1 MMNAETMRIA
11 ASPSSR
17 PPGSESPPA
26 PRADDAPT
34 VATSAASGAPGPDLL
49 SSALPAFTAFPADL
63 AMRALLRQ
71 DDPTVLEIPGPCPSA
86 ICASPG
92 SVPMLA
98 PGDRVGR
105 YMLLETLGEGGM
117 GVVYAAYDSRLD
129 RKVALKVVRP
139 GLVGDRESAR
149 ARLLR
154 EAKAIARLS
163 HPNVVTVYDVDFPEG
178 DLLFMTMEL
187 VQGETLRRWLQEKRG
202 WQDILDVFAAAGE
215 GLVAAHDAGLVHR
228 DFKPDNVLL
237 GECGRVRVVDFGIAG
252 LLDAIPRAPALAARD
267 EPPSPEALRSVDSLS
282 NGRLT
287 IPGAV
292 LGTPRYMAPELLT
305 LSEFDARVDQ
315 YAFCVAL
322 FEALYGQY
330 PFGKGE
336 PTEILE
342 RKKRG
347 EVVPPAETRTVP
359 ARIHR
364 ALLRGLRPAPGER
377 FPSMRPL
384 LEELVRHRRGIR
396 FRALA
401 VAALIVGALVTAAA
415 AGTRTEAPVC
425 EPGEKRLAGVWDTPT
440 RAAVGG
446 AILGSGASYAR
457 STWERLAPTLDDY
470 AQQWSSG
477 YHDACVAT
485 NVRKVQS
492 ADMLDRR
499 MACYEVRRSQLAA
512 LSRLLASASPEDVR
526 RALDAAR
533 SLPSLTD
540 CADLEGLTAAL
551 PSPGDTGVR
560 ARVEALRADL
570 AVARARYD
578 AGRYA
583 EAEAAIRAIA
593 ASANETD
600 YLPLVAEVELAGAEV
615 ANALGER
622 DSFAARLRK
631 SAWAAEASRH
641 DRIAAEALSLS
652 LQIDDSPW
660 ARDRV
665 DAAIRRSGREELRY
679 FTFVAEAEVALR
691 RGDRQGALARYRAAL
706 ESVEQ
711 KLGPDHR
718 LVSSGLNNIAYMQET
733 LGDLEG
739 ASATLSR
746 ALAIAERNHGP
757 DHPTT
762 AFLRLNVATMMLQR
776 GDFAGAQR
784 LSDEGLAQSEAAL
797 GPDHTTVS
805 FARMISALSR
815 QERGDRAGAW
825 KMLSALVEAE
835 EARSTAQKVAPK
847 SRILHL
853 VYLARVLVEIGDAEV
868 ALEKLSR
875 ARPMLDEK
883 DPAMTELASDFHATL
898 ARARLARGDLR
909 EGRAE
914 AERAVLLEDKALVPD
929 DPDQLFTVETLG
941 LALCREATTRN
952 RGLACLQEAL
962 SLAERKLGEGHPHTG
977 DLLAETS
984 LCLSQA
990 GRGAE
995 ARALAERAIGVHEGK
1010 SEDERRLARA
1020 RFALARA
1027 LPSSERVRAVELA
1040 RSAERAFVA
1049 DGRAL
1054 AELVEVRAFLDRAET
1069 RR

>member
-1 MMNAETMRIA
+1 MRIGL
-11 ASPSSR
+11 SPSSR
-17 PPGSESPPA
+17 PPPSESPPA
-26 PRADDAPT
+26 PRADEAPT
-34 VATSAASGAPGPDLL
+34 VAAPAASGAPAPGLL
-49 SSALPAFTAFPADL
+49 PSSIPAPPALPADL
-63 AMRALLRQ
+63 ALRALLRQ
-71 DDPTVLEIPGPCPSA
+71 DNPTVLEIPGRRPSA
-86 ICASPG
+86 TSAPPG
-92 SVPMLA
+92 SVPTLA

-117 GVVYAAYDSRLD
+117 GVVYAAYDGRLD

-139 GLVGDRESAR
+139 GLAGDRESAR

-163 HPNVVTVYDVDFPEG
+163 HPNVVTVYDVDFLEG

-187 VQGETLRRWLQEKRG
+187 VQGETLRRWLQKKRG

-215 GLVAAHDAGLVHR
+215 GLFAAHEASLVHR

-237 GECGRVRVVDFGIAG
+237 GDGGRVRVVDFGIAG
-252 LLDAIPRAPALAARD
+252 LRGGMPLAPALAD
-267 EPPSPEALRSVDSLS
+267 IEEPLSPEALRSADSLS

-292 LGTPRYMAPELLT
+292 LGTPRFMAPELLT
-305 LSEFDARVDQ
+305 AGEFDARSDQ

-336 PTEILE
+336 PAEILE

-347 EVVPPAETRTVP
+347 EIIPPAETRAVP
-359 ARIHR
+359 ARIYR

-396 FRALA
+396 LRALGA
-401 VAALIVGALVTAAA
+401 AALIAGTLAAVAA
-415 AGTRTEAPVC
+415 AGTRAETPVC
-425 EPGEKRLAGVWDTPT
+425 EPGEKRLAGVWDKPT
-440 RAAVGG
+440 REAVGG

-457 STWERLAPTLDDY
+457 STWDRLAPTLDDY
-470 AQQWSSG
+470 AKQWSSG

-499 MACYEVRRSQLAA
+499 MACYEVRRSQLSS

-533 SLPSLTD
+533 SLPSLGD

-551 PSPGDTGVR
+551 PPPGDTGVR
-560 ARVEALRADL
+560 TRVEALRADL

-578 AGRYA
+578 AGRYT
-583 EAEAAIRAIA
+583 EAESAISAIA

-615 ANALGER
+615 ANALGKRER
-622 DSFAARLRK
+622 FAEHLRK
-631 SAWAAEASRH
+631 AAWAAEASRH

-652 LQIDDSPW
+652 LQLDDSPW
-660 ARDRV
+660 AIDRV

-679 FTFVAEAEVALR
+679 FTLAAEAEVALR
-691 RGDRQGALARYRAAL
+691 RGDRQGALAHYRQAL

-733 LGDLEG
+733 LGDFEG
-739 ASATLSR
+739 AAATLSR
-746 ALAIAERNHGP
+746 ALSIAETNHGP

-776 GDFAGAQR
+776 GDYSGAQR
-784 LSDEGLAQSEAAL
+784 LADEGLAQSEAAL
-797 GPDHTTVS
+797 GPAHSTVS
-805 FARMISALSR
+805 FARMIAALSR
-815 QERGDRAGAW
+815 HERGDRAGAR
-825 KMLSALVEAE
+825 KILSALVEAE
-835 EARSTAQKVAPK
+835 EARAGAQKVAPK

-853 VYLARVLVEIGDAEV
+853 VYLARVLVEVGEAEV
-868 ALEKLSR
+868 ALEKLDR

-883 DPAMTELASDFHATL
+883 DPAMAELASDFHATL

-914 AERAVLLEDKALVPD
+914 AERAVFLEEKALVPD

-941 LALCREATTRN
+941 LALCREAPTRDQ
-952 RGLACLQEAL
+952 GLARLQGAL
-962 SLAERKLGEGHPHTG
+962 SLAERKLGEGHPDTG
-977 DLLAETS
+977 DLLTETS
-984 LCLSQA
+984 LCLSKA
-990 GRGAE
+990 GRSVE

-1027 LPSSERVRAVELA
+1027 LPPSERVRAIELA
-1040 RSAERAFVA
+1040 RRAERAFLA

-1054 AELVEVRAFLDRAET
+1054 AELAEVQAFLARADK
-1069 RR
+1069 R